1 MSDPLHREERLRF
14 LNVDAAT
21 RASLVEFR
29 PLLEKHVDAVLDK
42 FYAHIR
48 QYPDLAA
55 KFKDSAAMP
64 RAKSAQARHWMGI
77 FEGKFDDAYVEG
89 VRRIGKTHEVIG
101 LEPRWYIGGYAL
113 AMSELM
119 AVAVANYRK
128 KPEKLTA
135 ILQAMVRALFLDMDY
150 AISIYIDEGKATHQ
164 KQMNT
169 LAQSFE
175 GSVLGLVEQVSSAA
189 AAMKETA
196 QSMASVAEE
205 ATRQATAVAA
215 SSDQTT
221 QNVQTV
227 ASATEE
233 LSASIG
239 EIGNRIG
246 ESSRIIG
253 EAVSQADETNH
264 KVAGLSDAA
273 QKIGEVVRLIS
284 DIAGQTNLLAL
295 NATIEAARAGDA
307 GKGFAVV
314 ASEVKQLAT
323 QTGRATDQI
332 TGQVQ
337 AIQAATNNAAQAILQ
352 ITNTINR
359 VNEISTAIASAVE
372 EQAAATQEISRNIQQ
387 ASVGTTE
394 VSANIGGVSEAARDT
409 GRSASQ
415 VLGSA
420 SNLDQNSAQL
430 RAEVD
435 AFLRKIRA
443 G

>member
-1 MSDPLHREERLRF
+1 MTDPLHREERLRF
-14 LNVDAAT
+14 LHIDATT

-29 PLLEKHVDAVLDK
+29 PQLEKHVQAILGK
-42 FYAHIR
+42 FYAHIG
-48 QYPDLAA
+48 QYPELAS
-55 KFKDSAAMP
+55 KFKDGAVP
-64 RAKSAQARHWMGI
+64 RAKAAQANHWMGL
-77 FEGKFDDAYVEG
+77 FEGKFDEAYVER
-89 VRRIGKTHEVIG
+89 VRRIGKTHEMID

-113 AMSELM
+113 AMNELM
-119 AVAVANYRK
+119 AVAVAEYRK

-135 ILQAMVRALFLDMDY
+135 ILQSMVKALFLDMDY

-164 KQMNT
+164 KQMNA
-169 LAQSFE
+169 LAESFE
-175 GSVLGLVEQVSSAA
+175 GSVLGLVEKVSAA
-189 AAMKETA
+189 AASMKETA
-196 QSMASVAEE
+196 QSMSGVAED
-205 ATRQATAVAA
+205 ATQRATTVAA
-215 SSDQTT
+215 AAEETR

-246 ESSRIIG
+246 ESSRIVS

-323 QTGRATDQI
+323 QTARATEQI
-332 TGQVQ
+332 SGQVQ
-337 AIQAATNNAAQAILQ
+337 AIQSAVGAAAQAILQ

-372 EQAAATQEISRNIQQ
+372 EQAAATQEISRNVQQ
-387 ASVGTTE
+387 ASAGTSQ
-394 VSANIGGVSEAARDT
+394 VSTNIGSVSEAARQT

-420 SNLDQNSAQL
+420 SDLTQSSTQL
-430 RAEVD
+430 RGEVD
-435 AFLRKIRA
+435 GFLRKIRA
-443 G
+443 